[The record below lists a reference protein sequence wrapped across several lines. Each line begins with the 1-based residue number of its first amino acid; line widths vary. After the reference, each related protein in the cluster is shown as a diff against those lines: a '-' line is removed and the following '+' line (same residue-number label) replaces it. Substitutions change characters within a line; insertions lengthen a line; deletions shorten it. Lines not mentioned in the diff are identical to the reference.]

1 MEEKTYGQ
9 ENFSLPHDVVELPSG
24 GRYYKNKKKSVKV
37 GYLTANDE
45 NILVNISKNGGEG
58 IITQLIRNKLY
69 ESDLKPE
76 NLLNGDLET
85 ILIFLRN
92 TSFGADY
99 TFNLTDPET
108 GKSFQKVIT
117 LDELEFIK
125 PETEPDDNGLFSV
138 TLPKSNRVVKIRPL
152 TYGDTME
159 MDKMAEKYP
168 ANMVPPRVTW
178 KLQKMI
184 VELDGTNSKEEIN
197 KFINDMPIMDS
208 KFISNFIRN
217 NEPRV
222 NLVREII
229 APSGRKVETSIAFG
243 AEFFRPFF

>member
-1 MEEKTYGQ
+1 MEEKSYGQ

-24 GRYYKNKKKSVKV
+24 GKYYKSKKKSVKV
-37 GYLTANDE
+37 GYLTASDE

-92 TSFGADY
+92 TSFGPEY
-99 TFNLTDPET
+99 TFNLNDPET
-108 GKSFQKVIT
+108 GKSFQTVIT

-125 PETEPDDNGLFSV
+125 PEVEPDDNGLFSV

-159 MDKMAEKYP
+159 MDKMSDKYP
-168 ANMVPPRVTW
+168 ANLVPPRVTW
-178 KLQKMI
+178 KLQRMV
-184 VELDGTNSKEEIN
+184 VELDGSNSKEEIN

-208 KFISNFIRN
+208 KFISNFIRK

-222 NLVREII
+222 DLVREII